1 VSRQYTIRP
10 AIQPAEK
17 SARESR
23 DPGDQAPSGI
33 LEPRSVHPDA
43 PDADRRIWAS
53 EADRVYEQLRDDLI
67 AGMYAPREH
76 LVEEAL
82 ANRYEASRTPV
93 RAAVLRLVGDQ
104 LLEARPHS
112 ATFVREITARD
123 IRQIYELRQ
132 AVECFAVETAAARI
146 NRDQLHRLMAMYRAP
161 QPGNAEGAPES
172 VLRKGVTP
180 LHQLIVESLGNG
192 RMTDVISIQCL
203 PVARTQALYWRM
215 ANPRVDELEEARRA
229 KAVREHCEIVEALL
243 DRDHETARTALSAHL
258 QRGADHLLE
267 LMATV
272 DLEEPRLASAEGRA
286 SRRPPNVLDHMIHG
300 VDAQDK
306 DFLA

>member
-1 VSRQYTIRP
+1 MSRRYTIR
-10 AIQPAEK
+10 AATEPAEI
-17 SARESR
+17 SARESQAS
-23 DPGDQAPSGI
+23 GGQAPSDGSD
-33 LEPRSVHPDA
+33 LRDVHPDA
-43 PDADRRIWAS
+43 PDAQPRSWAS

-82 ANRYEASRTPV
+82 AKRYEASRTPV
-93 RAAVLRLVGDQ
+93 RAAVLRLVGDE

-146 NRDQLHRLMAMYRAP
+146 NRDQLQRLMALYRAP

-192 RMTDVISIQCL
+192 RMTDIISTQCL

-229 KAVREHCEIVEALL
+229 LAVREHCEIVEALL
-243 DRDHETARTALSAHL
+243 DRDYETARTALSAHL
-258 QRGADHLLE
+258 QRGADHLLD

-272 DLEEPRLASAEGRA
+272 DLEEPLLASAEGRA

-306 DFLA
+306 DFLT